1 MPWRAASRFAS
12 TGMAIET
19 EVVVRGCSGRA
30 PPSRI
35 LPWNIPTWAGAKF
48 SRMRKADVLGS
59 TGAAARLPQ
68 PIYSSCQAS
77 AVALRVE
84 VSEPQAATLLLQPA
98 RCPHPCGNTPYRG
111 DSCRAGLKNARSL
124 HGMRVQRNH
133 SE

>member
-48 SRMRKADVLGS
+48 SRMREADVLGS

-68 PIYSSCQAS
+68 PIYSSCQAN
-77 AVALRVE
+77 AVRTAGR
-84 VSEPQAATLLLQPA
+84 SERAASCNVIAAA
-98 RCPHPCGNTPYRG
+98 RKMPSP
-111 DSCRAGLKNARSL
+111 
-124 HGMRVQRNH
+124 MRQYAVQG
-133 SE
+133 